1 MLSTGRTLFH
11 YNSAT
16 MTMREEGILGKQEEP
31 FFEIHPHD
39 AAALGLADGDWARLV
54 SRRGELEARA
64 AVGERV
70 FPGLVWMSLH
80 FAEAKVNWLTID
92 AVDPRTGTPE
102 YKACAVRV
110 ERTSRA

>member
-1 MLSTGRTLFH
+1 MTRRRSASTT
-11 YNSAT
+11 AT
-16 MTMREEGILGKQEEP
+16 GPGSSP
-31 FFEIHPHD
+31 G
-39 AAALGLADGDWARLV
+39 AAS
-54 SRRGELEARA
+54 SRRARPI
-64 AVGERV
+64 GERV

-110 ERTSRA
+110 ERISRA

>member
-1 MLSTGRTLFH
+1 
-11 YNSAT
+11 

-39 AAALGLADGDWARLV
+39 AAALGLADGDPARLV
-54 SRRGELEARA
+54 SRRGELVARA
-64 AVGERV
+64 TVGERV

-80 FAEAKVNWLTID
+80 FAEQKVNWLTID

-110 ERTSRA
+110 ERLAG